1 MNASSR
7 TSSHRAPWRARW
19 NAIVFGRDTFGG
31 RLFDV
36 ALLILIFLSVLTV
49 LLDSVRNLHAAYYP
63 YFRVAEWCFTL
74 LFTLEYVVRLAC
86 VTDVR
91 RYATSFF
98 GIVDFIAAVPIY
110 LGLALGFVHSFALVR
125 SVRLLRI
132 FRILKLTEFMGE
144 ATALRVALRSSLY
157 KITVFLLA
165 VLTVVIVVGAMM
177 YQIEGEQ
184 NGFTSIPAAM
194 YWAIVTVTTVGY
206 GDISPHTV
214 TGRIIASVLMVLGYG
229 IIAVP
234 TGIVSFE
241 FARTSTQI
249 TRRPCPSCAFEF
261 HDKDALNCKRCGS
274 SLC

>member
-1 MNASSR
+1 MNSSGR
-7 TSSHRAPWRARW
+7 ASSHRAPWRDRW
-19 NAIVFGRDTFGG
+19 NAIIFGRDTFGG

-36 ALLILIFLSVLTV
+36 VLLILIFLSVLIV

-74 LFTLEYVVRLAC
+74 LFTLEYVMRLLCA
-86 VTDVR
+86 TNVR

-110 LGLALGFVHSFALVR
+110 LGLVLGFMHSFALVR

-184 NGFTSIPAAM
+184 YGFTSIPAAM

-214 TGRIIASVLMVLGYG
+214 PGRIIASILMVLGYG

-241 FARTSTQI
+241 FARTSTQL

-261 HDKDALNCKRCGS
+261 HDQDALNCKRCGS
-274 SLC
+274 SLG